1 MTNSRTKGKTGE
13 QEVCRII
20 RDELGIDVHR
30 NWIEQSYH
38 GGPDIIGV
46 KGWSIEVKRAKVF
59 RGDWWTQAATQ
70 AADRKEKPVL
80 VYRLDRHDWRAVVC
94 LCDISE
100 YELHDRVDMEFRTWI
115 YIVREQL

>member
-1 MTNSRTKGKTGE
+1 MTAAKHLILLGDSVFDNGVYVDPGQADVTDHLRRK
-13 QEVCRII
+13 I
-20 RDELGIDVHR
+20 EL
-30 NWIEQSYH
+30 
-38 GGPDIIGV
+38 

-59 RGDWWTQAATQ
+59 RGDWWTQAAAQ
-70 AADRKEKPVL
+70 AVDRKEKPVL
-80 VYRLDRHDWRAVVC
+80 VYRLDRHDWRAMVC